1 LRLLHCFQPAKQ
13 RGDARHQVRKADVLG
28 QVIVG
33 AQAQAGDRIKFTV
46 TGCEKYDGQF
56 SRARPQLA
64 TELEASL
71 NVILEINVDDDKVR
85 QAHIE
90 CLHGLIA
97 SFVRVDT
104 ITLALERSDVVF
116 ANGGFVFDD
125 CNLLGQVVLRSE
137 FGLVATICH
146 ITPVHCHGTGHAL
159 TVSLVAIDRDK

>member
-1 LRLLHCFQPAKQ
+1 MRQ
-13 RGDARHQVRKADVLG
+13 ADVLC

-46 TGCEKYDGQF
+46 TGCQKYDGQPGC
-56 SRARPQLA
+56 ARPQFT

-97 SFVRVDT
+97 SLVRIDAV
-104 ITLALERSDVVF
+104 TLALERSNVVL
-116 ANGGFVFDD
+116 ANGSFVFDD

-146 ITPVHCHGTGHAL
+146 ITPVHCHVTGHAL
-159 TVSLVAIDRDK
+159 TASLVAIDRDK